1 MEPRAQEME
10 AVLTAAQEIDMGDKK
25 GYSETRADGFLA
37 DGYMNMLRN
46 AASVHCGEQQQQ

>member
-10 AVLTAAQEIDMGDKK
+10 AVLTAAQEIDMGDTK